1 MKPVTFLANAALIR
15 AAPIALAAMLSACAV
30 GPDYAAPSPGALAVP
45 PSFVAAQPAPAS
57 EAELAR
63 WWQAFGDPVLADLVA
78 RALAANPNVDV
89 AGARLRQARA
99 ATDVSRSSIFPTLGL
114 SGSGAR
120 SETLRGGGS
129 IIDPSTGAVLSRGG
143 GGGRS
148 SFRGGADAAYEVDLF
163 GGIRRNVEA
172 SRADEAAALANLHS
186 AQLSVASDTGLN
198 YISARSAQTRLAIAR
213 SNLAAQDETVEIVG
227 WRVQAGLVS
236 SLDLEQARALRA
248 QTAASIPT
256 LETSYVAAVNRLAI
270 LLGTAPGSVTALID
284 PVRPIPLAPDTVA
297 TGLPADLLSRRPD
310 LVSAERALAA
320 ATARIGVATAQLYPA
335 LRLTGSIL
343 GSGAS
348 LGSVDNSVIGNLV
361 ASISAPIFQGGALT
375 AQIESARGGADVALG
390 TYRATVLTALED
402 VENALTSN
410 VNSRRREAE
419 LALAEEASRNAAIY
433 ARSQYRAGLID
444 FQQLL
449 DTERS
454 LLSSQDGRAA
464 ARADRASATVQLYRA
479 LGGGWQAAPE
489 PQTVARGT
497 D

>member
-1 MKPVTFLANAALIR
+1 MKPVTFLVR
-15 AAPIALAAMLSACAV
+15 AAPIGLAAALSACAV

-45 PSFVAAQPAPAS
+45 PSFVAAQPAPAN
-57 EAELAR
+57 EAELAQ
-63 WWQAFGDPVLADLVA
+63 WWQAFNDPVLADLIT

-99 ATDVSRSSIFPTLGL
+99 ATDVSESSFFPTLGV
-114 SGSGAR
+114 SGSGSR

-129 IIDPSTGAVLSRGG
+129 IVDPATGAVLSRGG
-143 GGGRS
+143 GGGRN
-148 SFRGGADAAYEVDLF
+148 SFRAGADAAYEVDLF
-163 GGIRRNVEA
+163 GGIRRSVEA
-172 SRADEAAALANLHS
+172 SRADEAAALANLHA
-186 AQLSVASDTGLN
+186 AQLSVASDTALN
-198 YISARSAQTRLAIAR
+198 YISARNAQTRLAIAR
-213 SNLAAQDETVEIVG
+213 SNLANQEETVEIVG

-248 QTAASIPT
+248 QTAASIPS
-256 LETSYVAAVNRLAI
+256 LETNYVAAVNRLAI
-270 LLGTAPGSVTALID
+270 LLGTAPGSVNTLMD
-284 PVRPIPLAPDTVA
+284 PARPIPLAPDAVP
-297 TGLPADLLSRRPD
+297 TGLPAELLSRRPD
-310 LVSAERALAA
+310 LVSAERSLAA

-343 GSGAS
+343 GSGDS
-348 LGSVDNSVIGNLV
+348 IGSIDDSVIGNLV
-361 ASISAPIFQGGALT
+361 GSISAPIFQGGALR
-375 AQIESARGGADVALG
+375 AQIESARGGADVALA
-390 TYRATVLTALED
+390 TYRATVMTALED

-449 DTERS
+449 DSERS
-454 LLSSQDGRAA
+454 LLSSQDGRAT